1 MIMFRQI
8 YTERKKYS
16 QFDDNHFILYLNEE
30 VIEDYVPEVHNGE
43 LEPAPCTAYAYSGTE
58 RDGGTL
64 IEAVSAS
71 YDGFVSGLV
80 RREYSADRV
89 EAITLNKLSSDNER
103 KAEFDAEFSELEDY
117 RNSCKAQAR
126 VILG

>member
-30 VIEDYVPEVHNGE
+30 VIEDYVPEVHDGE
-43 LEPAPCTAYAYSGTE
+43 LAPAPCTAYAYSGTE

-64 IEAVSAS
+64 IEADSSS
-71 YDGFVSGLV
+71 YDSFVSGLV

-117 RNSCKAQAR
+117 RNSCKAQAI

>member
-43 LEPAPCTAYAYSGTE
+43 LAPAPCTAYAYSGRV

>member
-43 LEPAPCTAYAYSGTE
+43 LAPAPCTAYA
-58 RDGGTL
+58 
-64 IEAVSAS
+64 
-71 YDGFVSGLV
+71 
-80 RREYSADRV
+80 
-89 EAITLNKLSSDNER
+89 
-103 KAEFDAEFSELEDY
+103 
-117 RNSCKAQAR
+117 
-126 VILG
+126 

>member
-43 LEPAPCTAYAYSGTE
+43 LAPAPCTAYAYSGTE

-103 KAEFDAEFSELEDY
+103 KAEFDAEFAELEDY

>member
-1 MIMFRQI
+1 METFRQI
-8 YTERKKYS
+8 YTDRKTYN
-16 QFDDNHFILYLNEE
+16 QFDNNHFLLYLNEE
-30 VIEDYVPEVHNGE
+30 VIEDYTPEVRDGE
-43 LEPAPCTAYAYSGTE
+43 SMLESCTAYAYTGSE
-58 RDGGTL
+58 KDGGTL
-64 IEAVSAS
+64 IEAQEAT
-71 YDGFVSGLV
+71 YDAFVSGLV

-126 VILG
+126 VILE